1 MLGKGVYDIP
11 WGGLRKIRLI
21 VTGRIPKEKRNAL
34 WLMFSAVQ
42 EKVQYG
48 VSNYDGRLDEMCSTI
63 SQMLAKYR
71 AGGIINMPYTV
82 EDYRNELERNVL
94 KSLTPEKILE
104 KFPLDELL
112 KKASPEDRLK
122 GLSPE
127 EIEAYLNKLK
137 KKKTRRK

>member
-1 MLGKGVYDIP
+1 MGV
-11 WGGLRKIRLI
+11 RKIRLI
-21 VTGRIPKEKRNAL
+21 VTCRIPQEKRNAL

-48 VSNYDGRLDEMCSTI
+48 VSNYEGKMDEMGSTI
-63 SQMLAKYR
+63 NQLLIKYR
-71 AGGIINMPYTV
+71 AGGINMPYTV

-127 EIEAYLNKLK
+127 EIEAYLDKIK
-137 KKKTRRK
+137 KKQTQCK